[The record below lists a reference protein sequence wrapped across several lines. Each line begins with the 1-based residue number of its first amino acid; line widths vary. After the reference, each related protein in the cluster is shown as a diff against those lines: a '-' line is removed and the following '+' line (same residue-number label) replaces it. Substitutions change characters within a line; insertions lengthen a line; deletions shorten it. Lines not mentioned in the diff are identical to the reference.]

1 MIRRP
6 PRSTRTDTLF
16 PYTTLFRSPDGAE
29 RWWLLHGKKT
39 IVADPERSFGQPI
52 VAEHGISTAILAQA
66 MKVEGSV
73 EKVARLYELR
83 PRLVRDALVYEVQ
96 LGLRKAA
103 CSCWS
108 TTRSEDRRVGKACVS
123 TCRSRWSPYHKK
135 KKKRNQRTS

>member
-1 MIRRP
+1 MFLEITGELDEPELLDRKLKQVVFRRVVAP
-6 PRSTRTDTLF
+6 SLADLDF
-16 PYTTLFRSPDGAE
+16 GPDGAE

-83 PRLVRDALVYEVQ
+83 PRLVSDALVYEVQ
-96 LGLRKAA
+96 LGTHK
-103 CSCWS
+103 
-108 TTRSEDRRVGKACVS
+108 SE
-123 TCRSRWSPYHKK
+123 
-135 KKKRNQRTS
+135 

>member
-16 PYTTLFRSPDGAE
+16 PYTTLFRSADLDFGPDGAE

-52 VAEHGISTAILAQA
+52 VAEHGVSTAILAQA

-73 EKVARLYELR
+73 EKMARLSELR
-83 PRLVRDALVYEVQ
+83 PRMV
-96 LGLRKAA
+96 G
-103 CSCWS
+103 
-108 TTRSEDRRVGKACVS
+108 SEERRVGKA
-123 TCRSRWSPYHKK
+123 
-135 KKKRNQRTS
+135 